1 MSISGIRSTTSVPVQ
16 TTAPDGD
23 SAAVEAKESRA
34 TKLAEQQ
41 GGGAAPQKAPTSGA
55 KLSSNTNDLV
65 KLKMYASEHMSVSE
79 IAQRLGKSVSAVAQ
93 EAAAAGINL
102 NTASSNAT
110 TRNSATGNK
119 VDTMA

>member
-16 TTAPDGD
+16 TTASDGD

-41 GGGAAPQKAPTSGA
+41 SGGAAPQKAPTSGA

-102 NTASSNAT
+102 NTASSGTT